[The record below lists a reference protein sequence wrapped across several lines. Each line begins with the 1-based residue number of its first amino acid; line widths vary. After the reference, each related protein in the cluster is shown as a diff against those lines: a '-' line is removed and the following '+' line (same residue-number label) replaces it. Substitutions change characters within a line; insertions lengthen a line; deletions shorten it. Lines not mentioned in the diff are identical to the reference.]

1 MTHRPTRRRPSL
13 GSRSRF
19 IPRSAPTS
27 HPRLPLPSVEWPLGG
42 TVAAPGSR
50 ACERVA
56 LGNIPS
62 KGVIASQGLGQGKA

>member
-1 MTHRPTRRRPSL
+1 
-13 GSRSRF
+13 
-19 IPRSAPTS
+19 
-27 HPRLPLPSVEWPLGG
+27 
-42 TVAAPGSR
+42 VAAPGSR